1 MDTDG
6 TVQTP
11 FNTES
16 TPRGDDTIQVP
27 HSVRTVH
34 TRQANTGKMSS
45 CLKSE
50 RLKSE
55 LRFRRSPVI
64 CRDGSREEHLP
75 HTFSFDD
82 REDDTTCA
90 LQRKVFISQDY
101 I

>member
-11 FNTES
+11 FDTES

-50 RLKSE
+50 LRL
-55 LRFRRSPVI
+55 RRSPVI

-75 HTFSFDD
+75 HALSFDD

-90 LQRKVFISQDY
+90 LQ
-101 I
+101 